1 MSVSDLS
8 AALRAR
14 GLATR
19 VVFGPAASAAGV
31 LKSMLPQGRVA
42 LAAEEGQFA
51 AAQRVRA
58 ALSGFTVYMNVLGA
72 GSCGAEL
79 FSLPDDV
86 RAAVG
91 IGARGIAA
99 ARCFAALRGGCSLAV
114 PASPSAR
121 GIWEKCVPAGCGDY
135 PVRPA
140 DLVLFD
146 GAPAAE
152 GGGGGALAAQ
162 RTSAPA
168 LSPAGMP
175 FADPRAGGAA
185 GVAEALAELA
195 PALAAAEDAEAD
207 AVFSGRVGQ
216 ENAFRPA
223 AEAVRAA
230 AAAFCRAA
238 AEGGALSSACE
249 GVFSASALYF
259 LARRDA
265 PPVAAEEAARLAA
278 EKTKQGYPA
287 CAAAVCLYFARRY
300 ERLFSA
306 AVPRP
311 YFVPDY
317 CARLARAAAET
328 GRALFSN
335 VRVPSGEE
343 SARLAALFLQA
354 RGRLARGAGLFAE
367 GMAGLLR
374 AYFVAGGA
382 PPALPAGLAGAL
394 YDLSAELSPLLCGP
408 ALERELGLLPNPRAA
423 AEILFARA

>member
-121 GIWEKCVPAGCGDY
+121 GVWEKCVPAGCGDY

-146 GAPAAE
+146 GAMAAE
-152 GGGGGALAAQ
+152 GAALAGQ
-162 RTSAPA
+162 RAASALP
-168 LSPAGMP
+168 PAGMP
-175 FADPRAGGAA
+175 FANAPA
-185 GVAEALAELA
+185 GVAAALAELA

-207 AVFSGRVGQ
+207 AVFSGRGGQ

-374 AYFVAGGA
+374 AYFVAGGV

>member
-140 DLVLFD
+140 DFVLFD
-146 GAPAAE
+146 GAMAAE
-152 GGGGGALAAQ
+152 GAALAGQ
-162 RTSAPA
+162 RAASALP
-168 LSPAGMP
+168 PAGMP
-175 FADPRAGGAA
+175 FAGARA
-185 GVAEALAELA
+185 GVAAALAELA

-216 ENAFRPA
+216 ENTFRPA

-259 LARRDA
+259 LARRDT